1 MSAIPNIPMKPELA
15 ALIERARQHK
25 MTPAE
30 HKAQLRSFIL
40 AEAAFGS
47 DADEAEYNA
56 AHARGD
62 MERCAALEAE
72 HTKAEE
78 VVTEL
83 FHFWVN
89 HPEELPESYIAEI
102 PGEGLAR
109 VVADYIAGMTDN
121 FILLQFAETRRN
133 IRAGMGHLWPRR

>member
-72 HTKAEE
+72 
-78 VVTEL
+78 
-83 FHFWVN
+83 
-89 HPEELPESYIAEI
+89 
-102 PGEGLAR
+102 GL
-109 VVADYIAGMTDN
+109 
-121 FILLQFAETRRN
+121 ERRK
-133 IRAGMGHLWPRR
+133 RAAAIYDERYGI